1 MIEGSDRI
9 IKYYESETIEKRRRQ
24 KEGATRN
31 HSRQQKVNTKKWLNC
46 PEDNQKL
53 VKHKKKSENVAA
65 TEKKIIMMMM
75 GWAGQA
81 NSKQQLSIDHNFNNI
96 SDDQLAPSFFLFS
109 CSSFIKSNQFSRRF
123 ITLFL
128 LLFPSSERS
137 TKWSTQTHNTQLIS
151 HNNSYKVAEF
161 NSKIN
166 VVYYLKIPPTT

>member
-1 MIEGSDRI
+1 MIQNMIAVWWTPNNKRWSKNQIEPNI
-9 IKYYESETIEKRRRQ
+9 IKAKISKRGGGYKKAKQ
-24 KEGATRN
+24 EIIHG
-31 HSRQQKVNTKKWLNC
+31 SRKLTQRKWLNR

-96 SDDQLAPSFFLFS
+96 SDDQLAPSFF
-109 CSSFIKSNQFSRRF
+109 CSFMRSNQFSRRF

-128 LLFPSSERS
+128 LYSHRVNDQPNDRS
-137 TKWSTQTHNTQLIS
+137 KSIS
-151 HNNSYKVAEF
+151 HNWFHKTIA
-161 NSKIN
+161 
-166 VVYYLKIPPTT
+166 LK